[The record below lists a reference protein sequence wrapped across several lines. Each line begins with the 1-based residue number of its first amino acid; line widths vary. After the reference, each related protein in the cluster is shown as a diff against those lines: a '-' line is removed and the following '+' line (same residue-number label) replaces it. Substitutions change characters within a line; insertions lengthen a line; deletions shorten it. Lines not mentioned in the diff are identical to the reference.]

1 MVRSLDSRRK
11 NSAPFRK
18 VLVGCII
25 MLFGVIQY
33 LHARLSRSMNS
44 YMRNLRHSHNAPHDI
59 VASEADT
66 TSLERDKTSAVDE
79 AGHPSQGNNGWNQRY
94 SHQNT
99 NHHYAARGPPP
110 LQQYHYHDHGAS
122 SYTPH
127 LPYAARGPPPF
138 QQYHGYLNNQ
148 EITPYQRARMGA
160 SKAEATRRR
169 EASQQRA
176 QAAAHQHQRHHLQ
189 NHQQDNSHDNEDTA
203 IIITSAWMPSH
214 PSTYMIE
221 KVINSTKLLTG
232 LSPTAPIF
240 ITIDDFHLDSF
251 NNLPS
256 ADQEERLHSLEQYTI
271 NLYNMFLNKPN
282 VHIIPSMRHL
292 HVGGSVVKA
301 MNLIERNY
309 PTVRYLY
316 QLQHDYYFGK
326 ELDHTAMIS
335 EMKNNPDKL
344 NYILFRNSYRAPIRP
359 CGTRDQE
366 IIAVGDKQTNKPSL
380 IPTSKYSDNNHLV
393 QFHWYKETI
402 ESIKSLARFPEN
414 PLQVRAKDACESR
427 SGGMGLYVYSE
438 PGMIVHLDGRN
449 NKGA

>member
-1 MVRSLDSRRK
+1 M
-11 NSAPFRK
+11 
-18 VLVGCII
+18 I
-25 MLFGVIQY
+25 LFFGAIQY
-33 LHARLSRSMNS
+33 LQARVSHSMNS

-79 AGHPSQGNNGWNQRY
+79 EGHPSQGNGWNQRY

-110 LQQYHYHDHGAS
+110 FQQYHDHDHAS
-122 SYTPH
+122 LYIPH
-127 LPYAARGPPPF
+127 PHYSAGPPPF
-138 QQYHGYLNNQ
+138 RQYHGSSNNQ
-148 EITPYQRARMGA
+148 EITPDQHASMEA

-169 EASQQRA
+169 EALQQRA
-176 QAAAHQHQRHHLQ
+176 QAAAHQHQHQHLQ
-189 NHQQDNSHDNEDTA
+189 NHHYAPAQRNEDNPHHVSEDTA

-240 ITIDDFHLDSF
+240 ITIDNFHLDSF

-301 MNLIERNY
+301 LNLIERNY

-326 ELDHTAMIS
+326 EMDHTAMIS
-335 EMKNNPDKL
+335 AMKNDPDKL
-344 NYILFRNSYRAPIRP
+344 NYILFRNSYRTPIKP
-359 CGTRDQE
+359 CGMWDQE
-366 IIAVGDKQTNKPSL
+366 TIAVGDKQTNKPSL

-414 PLQVRAKDACESR
+414 PLQVRANDACESR

-449 NKGA
+449 NKRA